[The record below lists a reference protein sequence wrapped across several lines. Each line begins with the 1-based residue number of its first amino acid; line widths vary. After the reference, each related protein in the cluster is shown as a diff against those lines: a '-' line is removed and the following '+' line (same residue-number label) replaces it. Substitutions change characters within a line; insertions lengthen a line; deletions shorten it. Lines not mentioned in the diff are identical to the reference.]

1 MIQHSPLDTNHL
13 SAAAQRALGPG
24 PGRMMAA
31 RGLLPLPPAD
41 QVAVLYQLSLEAESN
56 LAQSARATAAGLPE
70 KLLAGTL
77 AAPTT
82 DPRVLDFF
90 AQLIADK
97 PAVFDAIAFNPSVA
111 DATIATL
118 AGRAGSR
125 EVDQIAQNEQRLL
138 RHPEI
143 IAAMYMN
150 RRARMSTIDRVVELA
165 VRNNVRV
172 PGLAAWDEVARAL
185 TGEAGAPGPADDTL
199 FDAVLSPRDDSV
211 LTTGDAEQPPPEP
224 EADDDKPVEGKLS
237 TRLLE
242 LQITRV
248 PGAAAVRVLLRRTRM
263 MLGSAASADAKLADV
278 APQWLLVEHDD
289 ARTTV
294 VVVRTN
300 ERYQLVMNQPAMID
314 GAKVVLAPIP
324 FRDLPVRSKIR
335 AATLGDAFIRAEA
348 IRDPLKLVAMAAIK
362 SPGVTDMEAARY
374 ACNQT
379 LAEDVVRYIA
389 SNRNW
394 TKLYG
399 VKVSLCRNPKAPLS
413 ETARFLPFLRQRDLA
428 NLSKSKGVPYAV
440 TAQARKL
447 IAQRGSKDKG

>member
-1 MIQHSPLDTNHL
+1 MIQHTPLEANRL

-41 QVAVLYQLSLEAESN
+41 QVAVLYQLSLDAESN

-77 AAPTT
+77 AAPTI
-82 DPRVLDFF
+82 DRRVLDFF

-97 PAVFDAIAFNPSVA
+97 PAVFDAIALNPAVA
-111 DATIATL
+111 DETIATL

-185 TGEAGAPGPADDTL
+185 TGEAASSAATDDTA
-199 FDAVLSPRDDSV
+199 FEAVLGARDDSE
-211 LTTGDAEQPPPEP
+211 LTSGDAEQAPPED
-224 EADDDKPVEGKLS
+224 EDPVESRAS
-237 TRLLE
+237 TRLVE
-242 LQITRV
+242 LQIARPHVATVRV
-248 PGAAAVRVLLRRTRM
+248 PLRRTRM
-263 MLGSAASADAKLADV
+263 TIGSAASCDAKLLDV
-278 APQWLLVEHDD
+278 PPQWLVVEIEDK
-289 ARTTV
+289 ATIT
-294 VVVRTN
+294 VVRTG
-300 ERYQLVMNQPAMID
+300 ERHSLAMNQAAAID
-314 GAKVVLAPIP
+314 GARIALTAIP
-324 FRDLPVRSKIR
+324 FRDLPVPAKIR
-335 AATLGDAFIRAEA
+335 AATLGDAFIRNEA
-348 IRDPLKLVAMAAIK
+348 IRDPLKIVAVAAIK
-362 SPGVTDMEAARY
+362 SPGVTDIEAARY
-374 ACNQT
+374 ARNQA

-399 VKVSLCRNPKAPLS
+399 VKVSLCRNPKAPIA
-413 ETARFLPFLRQRDLA
+413 ETARFLPFLRQKDLQ
-428 NLSKSKGVPYAV
+428 NLSKSKGVPSAV
-440 TAQARKL
+440 AAHARKL
-447 IAQRGSKDKG
+447 IMQRGGKG